1 MLVISVI
8 YGHAGKGVPA
18 AKSRVQVSREKGG
31 SVDLVKKASTQNSDA
46 DIIATADYH
55 NIKDFLYEKSVD
67 WYGIFAT
74 TSMVLAYTD
83 DSRHSDSI
91 TSDNW
96 YEILSYP
103 GVRIMGGYPDVDPGV
118 YRRIMIEKLAE
129 KFYGRPGTCEKDRIE
144 RYGAGQRFSRY
155 TSGKKRPNRLHVHV

>member
-1 MLVISVI
+1 MGTL
-8 YGHAGKGVPA
+8 
-18 AKSRVQVSREKGG
+18 AKEFQRQNPGVQVSREKGG

-129 KFYGRPGTCEKDRIE
+129 KFYGL
-144 RYGAGQRFSRY
+144 QRLA
-155 TSGKKRPNRLHVHV
+155 KRLNQTLWRQTNGLAR